1 MERLKENDKVLVKA
15 TIQNKT
21 KECYFLGTVNK
32 SEYKEGGNPESLLH
46 IKLDQDD
53 GDKVRRIK
61 LDGIDID
68 EVKKLIIPIDHLFK
82 DENIKPATIRG
93 ECGESDDNCDGEM
106 DETEMPKG
114 VTDETL
120 NVDMEGVDMGKGTDQ
135 DPFANPESEVLL
147 GGVKGNEELVVED
160 INESE
165 FQDLEDDDT
174 TIKRGGKK
182 KKKKNRSRSKKNKKK
197 RKRRNST
204 KKKN

>member
-1 MERLKENDKVLVKA
+1 MERIKENDKVLVKA
-15 TIQNKT
+15 KIQNKAN

-32 SEYKEGGNPESLLH
+32 SVYNEKGNPASLLH

-82 DENIKPATIRG
+82 DENIKPASIKG
-93 ECGESDDNCDGEM
+93 ECGVNDDNCDGEM

-114 VTDETL
+114 VTKVSLDADIAE
-120 NVDMEGVDMGKGTDQ
+120 VDMGQGTNV
-135 DPFANPESEVLL
+135 DPFDEVIEEQIV
-147 GGVKGNEELVVED
+147 GGVKGNEGDLEVQD
-160 INESE
+160 IDESE
-165 FQDLEDDDT
+165 FKDLEDDKT
-174 TIKRGGKK
+174 GGKK